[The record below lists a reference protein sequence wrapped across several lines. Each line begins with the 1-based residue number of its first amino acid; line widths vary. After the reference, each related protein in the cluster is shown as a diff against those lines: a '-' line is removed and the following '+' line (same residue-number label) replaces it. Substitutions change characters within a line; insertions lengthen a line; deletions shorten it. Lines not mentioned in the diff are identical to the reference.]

1 MKLPEIST
9 YSNTQEIGR
18 NKETFQTS
26 SSSSDIE
33 CLWQWLA
40 VVAVVVVA
48 VVGRG
53 GRGRVGW
60 KQQKEEDRGGRG

>member
-9 YSNTQEIGR
+9 HSNTQEIGR

-26 SSSSDIE
+26 SSRSDIK
-33 CLWQWLA
+33 CMRHWLA
-40 VVAVVVVA
+40 VV
-48 VVGRG
+48 G
-53 GRGRVGW
+53 GGGS